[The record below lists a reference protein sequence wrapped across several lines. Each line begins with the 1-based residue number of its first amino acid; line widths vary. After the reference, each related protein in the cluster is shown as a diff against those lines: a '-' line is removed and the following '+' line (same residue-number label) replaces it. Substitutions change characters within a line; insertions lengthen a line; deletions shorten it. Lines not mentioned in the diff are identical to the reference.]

1 MSTSVLTPDAMWPRM
16 GTLAGARRHLTAAL
30 LAAAGICLLGL
41 LLRWYLSATLP
52 VEPLAVDT
60 TPRVAVV
67 SGDYLGE
74 GGESMAPVA
83 KRHLDAVRKA
93 LEAVRIPYVLTSD
106 SAIEERGC
114 PDVDVIILPY
124 NRAVSE
130 VELGRLIEFIHG
142 GGSVICCLV
151 GRNDLLY
158 AIGVKP
164 GGVVKSEQLGI
175 AGAEIVP
182 AADAPPGMPPRVRQP
197 AEYVMGCS
205 PLGSGRTVA
214 WWSGGGR
221 QIAPAVIASDSGA
234 FITCG
239 LTPEHFPETGQLLR
253 ALIGAHAPGVW
264 AQSIPSSPAM
274 LGPYGPC
281 ATMADLAAA
290 IRRKAAAGQDVGF
303 AVESVTEAEMLLDQA
318 GGMIRQERYTEALEA
333 ARRADQIGSR
343 ALWESFA
350 HVEGEMRGVWMHNSA
365 APSWDEAAGRI
376 ARRNLNAVFPYVCSG
391 GIAYYASGVLPR
403 HKSVAEHGDWLAEAA
418 AACSRHGLRLHPR
431 MLNMS
436 TMGAPKETVTALG
449 KAGRLVVNNKGEI
462 GTWLCPTNSHNR
474 QTQLEIARELV
485 TRYDVAGVQF
495 DYMRYPWKDV
505 CFCSRCRAAFEQYT
519 GARVSKWPQ
528 DAYSGALKAQF
539 LEFRRYQLSTLVRD
553 LAAGI
558 KAVDPALEVS
568 AAVFLNWEGH
578 RDSFGQ
584 DWKTWVEQGWLDFV
598 CPMDYTDDCETFRGY
613 VRRQNGWVG
622 GRIPIYAGIG
632 VNADN
637 CRFTDPYLMLRQVEI
652 AREEGASGWVVFNYC
667 PSFADDFLPV
677 LSMGLTRKP
686 TQYSLSPH
694 MR

>member
-1 MSTSVLTPDAMWPRM
+1 VSASVLPLDGLLPRIQTP
-16 GTLAGARRHLTAAL
+16 AGARGRLTVALLVVAGLCLAAL
-30 LAAAGICLLGL
+30 I
-41 LLRWYLSATLP
+41 LRSYLSAASPAIPAT
-52 VEPLAVDT
+52 VDATPL
-60 TPRVAVV
+60 VAVV
-67 SGDYLGE
+67 AGDYLGE

-83 KRHLDAVRKA
+83 HRHLDAVRKA

-106 SAIEERGC
+106 SEIDERGC
-114 PDVDVIILPY
+114 PDVGVIILPY

-142 GGSVICCLV
+142 GGAVICCLV

-158 AIGVKP
+158 AIGVAP
-164 GGVVKSEQLGI
+164 GSVVKSEQLGV
-175 AGAEIVP
+175 AGAEIV
-182 AADAPPGMPPRVRQP
+182 ASADAPPGMPPRVRQP

-214 WWSGGGR
+214 WWSRGGR
-221 QIAPAVIASDSGA
+221 QVAPAVIGSESGS
-234 FITCG
+234 FIACG
-239 LTPEHFPETGQLLR
+239 LTADHFPETGQLLR

-264 AQSIPSSPAM
+264 AQSIPSDPAM
-274 LGPYGPC
+274 LGPYGPY
-281 ATMADLAAA
+281 ATMADLATT

-303 AVESVTEAEMLLDQA
+303 AVESVAEVEMLLQQA
-318 GGMIRQERYTEALEA
+318 ARMTQQGHYTEALEA
-333 ARRADQIGSR
+333 ARRADQIGAR

-376 ARRNLNAVFPYVCSG
+376 ARANLNAVFPYVCSG

-436 TMGAPKETVTALG
+436 TMGAPRETVAALG
-449 KAGRLVVNNKGEI
+449 KAGRVVVNNEGEI

-474 QTQLEIARELV
+474 QTQLEVARELV

-505 CFCSRCRAAFEQYT
+505 CFCSRCRTAFEQYI
-519 GARVSKWPQ
+519 GARVSKWPR

-558 KAVDPALEVS
+558 RAIDPALEVS

-584 DWKTWVEQGWLDFV
+584 DWKTWVEQGWVDFV
-598 CPMDYTDDCETFRGY
+598 CPMDYTDDYETFRGY
-613 VRRQNGWVG
+613 VKKQNGWVG
-622 GRIPIYAGIG
+622 GRMPIYAGIG

-637 CRFTDPYLMLRQVEI
+637 CRFTDPYRMLRQVEI

-686 TQYSLSPH
+686 TRYSLPPP
-694 MR
+694 R